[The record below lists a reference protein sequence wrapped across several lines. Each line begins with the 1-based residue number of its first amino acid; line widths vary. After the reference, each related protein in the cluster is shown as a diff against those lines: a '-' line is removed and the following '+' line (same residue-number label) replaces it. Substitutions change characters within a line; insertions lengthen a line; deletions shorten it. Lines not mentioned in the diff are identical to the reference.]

1 MAFEIKVPTL
11 GESIVEGTIS
21 KWLKQVGDKVAVGDP
36 VVELETDKINLEVP
50 AEHTGILSKL
60 RKAEGENVEVGEV
73 IGEIEESAAT
83 SAQPSAV
90 GRGKTRK

>member
-21 KWLKQVGDKVAVGDP
+21 KWLKQVGDKVAVGDAL
-36 VVELETDKINLEVP
+36 VELETDKINLEVP

-73 IGEIEESAAT
+73 IGEIEEAD
-83 SAQPSAV
+83 
-90 GRGKTRK
+90 RKSVV